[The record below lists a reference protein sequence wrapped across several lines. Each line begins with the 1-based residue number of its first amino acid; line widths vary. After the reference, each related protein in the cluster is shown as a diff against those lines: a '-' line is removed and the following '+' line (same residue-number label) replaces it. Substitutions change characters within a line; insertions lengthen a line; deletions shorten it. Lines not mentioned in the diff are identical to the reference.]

1 MTKNVF
7 EAGNLIFVKN
17 SMGVRVYTEMK
28 GLSGG
33 KTKWYFDATHTHTS
47 LAAIQLCF
55 LIKSKIVLVATF
67 SKSLDQTAFV
77 MSGRKLSFDRD
88 RV

>member
-33 KTKWYFDATHTHTS
+33 KTKWYFDTTHTYLPCRHPVVF
-47 LAAIQLCF
+47 LDKIQDSFGRNF
-55 LIKSKIVLVATF
+55 LKVIGPDGICYVRKE
-67 SKSLDQTAFV
+67 AF
-77 MSGRKLSFDRD
+77 F
-88 RV
+88 